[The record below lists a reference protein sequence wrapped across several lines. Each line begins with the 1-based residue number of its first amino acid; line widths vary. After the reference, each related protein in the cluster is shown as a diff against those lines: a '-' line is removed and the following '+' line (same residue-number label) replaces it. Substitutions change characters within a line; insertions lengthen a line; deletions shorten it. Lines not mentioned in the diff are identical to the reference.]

1 MLYFTSRDIAAISMS
16 AAIWSVLNVII
27 SPILWNM
34 THSPFFCDM
43 IGFACLIF
51 ATWWTRKLGTATL
64 VGVIAT
70 IINLML
76 SPGALQM
83 VGFAAASIFFDLASR
98 VVGYDTMFRS
108 EPAQALNSASS
119 QVSCLT
125 SASNS
130 SSFFLISSQ
139 RGFISQMAL
148 SIVSAAI
155 AGIIIG
161 SLFMNP
167 QFLATMGG
175 LLFFV
180 GLHVTGGVLG
190 GVLGFILVRALK
202 NRRVIPD

>member
-1 MLYFTSRDIAAISMS
+1 LLYFTSRDIAAISMS

-108 EPAQALNSASS
+108 EPAQALN
-119 QVSCLT
+119 
-125 SASNS
+125 
-130 SSFFLISSQ
+130 LISSQ

-155 AGIIIG
+155 AGTIIG

-180 GLHVTGGVLG
+180 GLHVAGGVLG
-190 GVLGFILVRALK
+190 GVLGFTLVRALK